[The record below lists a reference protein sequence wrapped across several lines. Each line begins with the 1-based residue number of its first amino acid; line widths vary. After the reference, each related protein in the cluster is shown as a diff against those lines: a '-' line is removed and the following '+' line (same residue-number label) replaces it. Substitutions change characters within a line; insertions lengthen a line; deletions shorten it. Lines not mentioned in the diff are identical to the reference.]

1 VTADPDPRGDPT
13 GPTAGRNVGAAD
25 QDVPVAGGRLRVARW
40 GAGPPAVLAVHG
52 ITASHLAWAGV
63 AARLPGVPL
72 LAPDLR
78 GRGRS
83 SELPGPYG
91 MARHA
96 DDVLAVLDQSGAER
110 VVLAGHSMGGFVA
123 LALAARHPERVSSL
137 VLIDGGPPLPRPE
150 GVTVE
155 EALAATLGPAVQ
167 RLSMTFPSREAY
179 RDYWRAHPALTWGPL
194 VEAYVDYDLVGE
206 PPRLHSCVRPEAVR
220 ADYVDML
227 GPGPAEAVAALPRP
241 AVLLLAS
248 RGLLNE
254 PRPLY
259 PPDVAAELAA
269 QAPRGRLRVRT
280 VEDVNHY
287 SIVFAPHGI
296 EAVAA
301 AILEAVQAAA

>member
-1 VTADPDPRGDPT
+1 MSADPDHRGDAV
-13 GPTAGRNVGAAD
+13 GPTAGRRVGPAY
-25 QDVPVAGGRLRVARW
+25 QDVPVAGGHLRVARW
-40 GAGPPAVLAVHG
+40 GSGPPAVVAVHG

-63 AARLPGVPL
+63 PGRLPGVPL

-83 SELPGPYG
+83 SGLPGPYG

-96 DDVLAVLDQSGAER
+96 EDVLAVLDQTGAGR
-110 VVLAGHSMGGFVA
+110 VVLVGHSMGGFVA

-137 VLIDGGPPLPRPE
+137 VLVDGGLPFPRPE

-155 EALAATLGPAVQ
+155 EALAAALGPAVQ
-167 RLSMTFPSREAY
+167 RLSMTFPSRQAY

-206 PPRLHSCVRPEAVR
+206 PPALHSCVRPEAVR

-227 GPGPAEAVAALPRP
+227 GPGPAEAVAALDRP
-241 AVLLLAS
+241 AVLLLAP

-259 PPDVAAELAA
+259 PPDVAADLAA
-269 QAPRGRLRVRT
+269 RAPQGRLRVRT

-287 SIVFAPHGI
+287 SIVFARHGI
-296 EAVAA
+296 DAIVAT
-301 AILEAVQAAA
+301 IREAVQAAA